1 MTSTGSNVADNP
13 PKSAL
18 SRSSDSRGASSC
30 EWNRCSARQGA
41 GDRNRR
47 RIGRLLVRHGLAVD
61 AEATDPLA
69 AESLALATGTT
80 FHYVTG
86 WIRSAGRPS
95 RCATLAG

>member
-1 MTSTGSNVADNP
+1 MAWP
-13 PKSAL
+13 L
-18 SRSSDSRGASSC
+18 
-30 EWNRCSARQGA
+30 
-41 GDRNRR
+41 
-47 RIGRLLVRHGLAVD
+47 D

>member
-1 MTSTGSNVADNP
+1 VTTIA
-13 PKSAL
+13 
-18 SRSSDSRGASSC
+18 GASAGC
-30 EWNRCSARQGA
+30 WSAMA
-41 GDRNRR
+41 WP
-47 RIGRLLVRHGLAVD
+47 LD